1 MFSLDEYTSTLRKC
15 LPFFNLKRVE
25 QASEYAVSEAF
36 SLQKLRYPQGLC
48 DPAARLE
55 TVEQL
60 QEHDEAC
67 MEGEPYAA

>member
-1 MFSLDEYTSTLRKC
+1 M
-15 LPFFNLKRVE
+15 E
-25 QASEYAVSEAF
+25 QASEYAVSEAL
-36 SLQKLRYPQGLC
+36 SLQKPRYPRGLC
-48 DPAARLE
+48 DPAVRLE